1 LTCWFLPTL
10 LGEGVRNNIVATAMM
25 PPLRPGAGFPKW
37 LASPARY
44 DSRLPKKGGSD
55 RDRFRLTD
63 AQFARIALHLATDMW
78 GEPQDDDRGAISGNV
93 HISKFDG
100 GWIDA
105 SSDQGV
111 RKTLCD
117 GFRKLRCF
125 VTCPE

>member
-1 LTCWFLPTL
+1 MTCWFLPTL

-63 AQFARIALHLATDMW
+63 AQFARIALHLAT
-78 GEPQDDDRGAISGNV
+78 GIGGKPHVDDRRVISGIINGLE
-93 HISKFDG
+93 FDG

-105 SSDQGV
+105 SSDQDA

-117 GFRKLRCF
+117 SFR
-125 VTCPE
+125 